1 LQYYL
6 TCYHFV
12 NNNNRYKSRGINLN
26 IWNCRESPKQ
36 QFEGVNMAMN
46 AVLTLWELCQPPTF
60 ITNSIHERHMTTYWL
75 HQWLCTDFI
84 SSCKWFW
91 ITYNLYSKLP
101 KTLGNPY
108 YKICILNFCC
118 ISRSNREVDSVIMLA
133 ST

>member
-12 NNNNRYKSRGINLN
+12 NNNNRYKWRGTHLHK
-26 IWNCRESPKQ
+26 WNCRESPKQ
-36 QFEGVNMAMN
+36 QFEGNMAMS
-46 AVLTLWELCQPPTF
+46 AVLTLWELCQPVTF
-60 ITNSIHERHMTTYWL
+60 ITNSIHERHMTTNWL

-84 SSCKWFW
+84 SFCKWFW
-91 ITYNLYSKLP
+91 ITYNLYSNLP

-118 ISRSNREVDSVIMLA
+118 ISRSNRESWLSHYVG
-133 ST
+133 